1 MVSLILNVKTF
12 CLIPIFLFVFAA
24 EPGAATTVY
33 VTSLKDSGRGSLREA
48 VSRGNRR
55 IEFKVGGEI
64 KLRKMIELR
73 AHDVVID
80 GKSAPRPGI
89 TITGSPFWVRDVRD
103 VTLRHLRF
111 RMSSDDNLR
120 ISGACQNLLVENCSS
135 THGGDGAID
144 ITLDYKTKER
154 PNGVTI
160 RNCLIAATDKAMLVV
175 GADNLTLEGNL
186 FTNTGQRNPQL
197 HDARNFNLFNNV
209 VRNFTV
215 YGFRARAGSTGNAV
229 ANLYPLSPLLPKRPD
244 RTFLVDHKSGACRV
258 HASGNVGPTEHD
270 PNRQGNSSRPIGKLP
285 RQRLSVSSLER
296 SLSSRVGAQP
306 LDRIDAALVKNDPAI
321 KFRESRTKDK

>member
-1 MVSLILNVKTF
+1 MIGAVSPTSAQTASV
-12 CLIPIFLFVFAA
+12 A
-24 EPGAATTVY
+24 
-33 VTSLKDSGRGSLREA
+33 VTSLKGSGPGSLREA

-55 IEFKVGGEI
+55 VHFKVGGEI
-64 KLRKMIELR
+64 RLMKMLEVTADNLF
-73 AHDVVID
+73 ID
-80 GKSAPRPGI
+80 GTDAPSPGV
-89 TITGSPFWVRDVRD
+89 TITGKPFALVGVQN
-103 VTLRHLRF
+103 VHMKNLRF

-120 ISGACQNLLVENCSS
+120 ILGPCQNILIENCSS

-144 ITLDYKTKER
+144 ITHDYMTLKR

-197 HDARNFNLFNNV
+197 HDAKNFNLVNNL

-229 ANLYPLSPLLPKRPD
+229 GNLYPLSPLLPKRPD
-244 RTFLVDHKSGACRV
+244 RTFNVDHSSGACRV
-258 HASGNVGPTEHD
+258 HTSGNIGPAKHD
-270 PNRQGNSSRPIGKLP
+270 PNKEGNASQPVGELTKGIRPA
-285 RQRLSVSSLER
+285 QTLEKD
-296 SLSSRVGAQP
+296 LLARVGARP
-306 LDRIDAALVKNDPAI
+306 LDRIDAALVKNNPSL
-321 KFRESRTKDK
+321 KFRESNTKDK